1 MDEIVTRA
9 MAKWPNVPAVYG
21 WLALDARGQWLIKG
35 ERIGNA
41 GIVEFMGR
49 NYDHDAQGR
58 WFFQNGPQRVFV
70 DLAYTPY
77 VFRFDP
83 DQAGAVVA
91 QNAIPAKRVDSC
103 WIDELGRVVVATDIG
118 LGTIHDRDVEHLS
131 RLFCN
136 VDGTAPDEDSLL
148 AAIEALQSG
157 QEAALYLAWQQRR
170 IPIQP
175 IRSDDVLARFG
186 IIARPQPAAGEEAC
200 T

>member
-1 MDEIVTRA
+1 MDDIVTRA

-41 GIVEFMGR
+41 GIVEFIGR
-49 NYDHDAQGR
+49 NYDHDVQGQ

-83 DQAGAVVA
+83 ERSNALVA
-91 QNAIPAKRVDSC
+91 QNAMPAMRVDGC

-118 LGTIHDRDVEHLS
+118 IGTIHDRDVEHVS
-131 RLFCN
+131 RLFCDF
-136 VDGTAPDEDSLL
+136 DGTAPDEDSLL

-157 QEAALYLAWQQRR
+157 QGTALFLAWQERR
-170 IPIQP
+170 IPIEP
-175 IRSDDVLARFG
+175 IRSDHVCERFG